1 MVDLGIDH
9 LGVTPADIGLP
20 GEVSLKVAQ
29 DICRAVED
37 KIVTVA
43 LSVESGLEEIIYMVE
58 NVRPHILHLCGPEGD
73 ITPKMV
79 EELKAKVDKKRISI
93 KIMQAISVAGQESI
107 DLAISYGGVADYLIL
122 DTQST
127 DVYGIGASGN
137 VHDWNISKQIVDSVN
152 IPVILAGGLSPS
164 NVAEA
169 IHKVA
174 PWGVDSLTHTNKY
187 LDGDLFMKDLDKVKD
202 FVSASKKA

>member
-43 LSVESGLEEIIYMVE
+43 LSVESSLEEIIYMVE

-107 DLAISYGGVADYLIL
+107 DLSLIH
-122 DTQST
+122 
-127 DVYGIGASGN
+127 I
-137 VHDWNISKQIVDSVN
+137 
-152 IPVILAGGLSPS
+152 
-164 NVAEA
+164 
-169 IHKVA
+169 
-174 PWGVDSLTHTNKY
+174 
-187 LDGDLFMKDLDKVKD
+187 
-202 FVSASKKA
+202 